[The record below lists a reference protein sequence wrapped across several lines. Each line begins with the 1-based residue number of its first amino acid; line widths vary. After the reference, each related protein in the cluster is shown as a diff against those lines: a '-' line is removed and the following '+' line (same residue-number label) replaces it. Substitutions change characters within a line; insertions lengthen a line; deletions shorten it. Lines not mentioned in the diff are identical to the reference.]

1 MAVYKRLRTEQNI
14 GKISPC
20 EPCFV
25 ARDRLGNALRLIVE
39 DERKQIIAA
48 MDRNEIK
55 SAYAA
60 AHPSESKR
68 KVAASADQAY
78 CFAR

>member
-1 MAVYKRLRTEQNI
+1 MERDI

-25 ARDRLGNALRLIVE
+25 ACDRLGNALRLIME
-39 DERKQIIAA
+39 DKRKQIIAA
-48 MDRNEIK
+48 MDRNEITN
-55 SAYAA
+55 AYAA

-68 KVAASADQAY
+68 KVAASAGHAN
-78 CFAR
+78 CFAQ

>member
-1 MAVYKRLRTEQNI
+1 MERDI

-25 ARDRLGNALRLIVE
+25 ARERLGNALRLIME
-39 DERKQIIAA
+39 DKRKQIIAA

-60 AHPSESKR
+60 AHSSESKR
-68 KVAASADQAY
+68 KVATSAGRVHR
-78 CFAR
+78 FAR

>member
-1 MAVYKRLRTEQNI
+1 MEQDI

-20 EPCFV
+20 EPRFV
-25 ARDRLGNALRLIVE
+25 ARDRLGNALRLIME

-48 MDRNEIK
+48 MDRNKIK

-60 AHPSESKR
+60 AHSSESKR
-68 KVAASADQAY
+68 KVAASAGQVY
-78 CFAR
+78 HFAR